1 MMELLIIGTVPPPN
15 GGVTI
20 HIRRIND
27 FLDYNQFPYKFIDY
41 KKNSFLI
48 ILDEIRKHKII
59 HLHAS
64 NVFFKLII
72 TIYCFLL
79 RKKSILTFHGNLKQY
94 SGWKYFFNN
103 LALKFTRTPIVLN
116 IDSLEIAKKLNKNT
130 QYITAFIPPLNP
142 VKEDNDQENIKKIKS
157 FLSNKNAVA
166 CCTNGKYVLDQ
177 YGKDLY
183 GIIELV
189 ELFKTLDEK
198 FKLIISDPT
207 KSYLEKIRQE
217 KIEITNNILFITN
230 EHAFIHIIKESNIV
244 IRNTTTDGDALTIKE
259 GLFYNKTVLATNVIN
274 RHDWVK
280 TYSLHDMEDLKKYIE
295 QYPNQSQI
303 EGSFNENGAENL
315 ILLYKSL
322 SGE

>member
-1 MMELLIIGTVPPPN
+1 MMKLLIIGTLPPPN

-20 HIRRIND
+20 HICRIND

-41 KKNSFLI
+41 RKQSFST
-48 ILDEIRKHKII
+48 ILGEIRKHKII

-103 LALKFTRTPIVLN
+103 LALKFTRIPIVLN
-116 IDSLEIAKKLNKNT
+116 LDSLEIAKKLNKNT
-130 QYITAFIPPLNP
+130 QYITAFIPPLNL
-142 VKEDNDQENIKKIKS
+142 VKEDNDQENVKRIKD
-157 FLSNKNAVA
+157 FLINEDTVV

-189 ELFKTLDEK
+189 ELFKTLDQK

-207 KSYLEKIRQE
+207 KSYLEKIHHE
-217 KIEITNNILFITN
+217 KIEIANNILFITN

-259 GLFYNKTVLATNVIN
+259 GLLYNKSVLATNVVD

-280 TYSLHDMEDLKKYIE
+280 TYNLHDMKDLKKNIE
-295 QYPNQSQI
+295 QYPNQSQT
-303 EGSFNENGAENL
+303 EGTFDENGAKDL